1 MQEFTEIEF
10 SVNIF
15 KNGQM
20 EYGKKTEKRN
30 IKKDLVDG
38 INVLMI
44 IVLNKWKIFTKK
56 FMKVLE
62 VIQIEF
68 QNQKVKKYHMKLLK
82 LYSQTKLSELVLMEI
97 NIEEIQE

>member
-15 KNGQM
+15 KNGLM
-20 EYGKKTEKRN
+20 DYGKKTVKKH

-44 IVLNKWKIFTKK
+44 IVLK
-56 FMKVLE
+56 
-62 VIQIEF
+62 
-68 QNQKVKKYHMKLLK
+68 
-82 LYSQTKLSELVLMEI
+82 
-97 NIEEIQE
+97 